1 MGLPGG
7 ENVMV
12 SEPAMT
18 EMVHDM
24 ILAEQGSERQ
34 LTLRALFQV
43 KENIELDQTSKVP
56 ATPALPGWT

>member
-7 ENVMV
+7 EN
-12 SEPAMT
+12 
-18 EMVHDM
+18 DM